1 MLFVTTFADFTID
14 SASNDVLTLRV
25 SKWDASSSSVS
36 VVLDQSRQV
45 NALVGGRDVAFFNI
59 NINTT
64 LDQNDY
70 VFLEIAN
77 QTSTANV
84 TAELDSYYI
93 VEER

>member
-1 MLFVTTFADFTID
+1 M
-14 SASNDVLTLRV
+14 
-25 SKWDASSSSVS
+25 
-36 VVLDQSRQV
+36 
-45 NALVGGRDVAFFNI
+45 AFFNI

-77 QTSTANV
+77 QTSTTNV